1 MLMKSVARRYAAA
14 FFNLAQESG
23 QLDEMEN
30 QLQIVVD
37 ALAANRELKK
47 VFYHKMIQIKDKKEV
62 VKAVFEGRILPTT
75 MNFLFLLIDKKRE
88 NYLELIFQQYVILAN
103 QARNIMDA
111 GVVSAIELSPADVKD
126 LQGRLSALTGKNVRL
141 KTEVDPKII
150 GGLVVRVG
158 DRVIDGSVTK
168 RLQMLKSNMIKA
180 QMRLS

>member
-14 FFNLAQESG
+14 FFKLASEAG

-47 VFYHKMIQIKDKKEV
+47 VFYHKMIKEKDKKEV
-62 VKAVFEGRILPTT
+62 VKAVFEGRIQPTT
-75 MNFLFLLIDKKRE
+75 MNFLFLLIDKQRE
-88 NYLELIFQQYVILAN
+88 NYLELVFQQYVLFAN

-126 LQGRLSALTGKNVRL
+126 LQARLSTITGKNVRL
-141 KTEVDPKII
+141 RTEVDPKIL

-180 QMRLS
+180 QLRLS

>member
-1 MLMKSVARRYAAA
+1 MKSVARRYAAA

-23 QLDEMEN
+23 QLGEMEN

-47 VFYHKMIQIKDKKEV
+47 IFFHKMIQSKDKKEV
-62 VKAVFEGRILPTT
+62 VKAVFEGRVMPATL
-75 MNFLFLLIDKKRE
+75 NFLYVLIDKQRE
-88 NYLELIFQQYVILAN
+88 NYLDLVFQQYVLLAN

-111 GVVSAIELSPADVKD
+111 GVVSAIELAPADIKE
-126 LQGRLSALTGKNVRL
+126 LQERLTAITGKNVRL
-141 KTEVDPKII
+141 KTQVDPKII

-180 QMRLS
+180 QLRLT